1 MAVPITDSIG
11 ARPPGAGDMFLSVSG
26 AKSGQIAGEAQ
37 DQKHKNEIEVLGWS
51 WGMQGK
57 TSLGGGLATGK
68 ATIRELRIT
77 KRLDKSSTA
86 LMSALRTN
94 ELIKKAVLT
103 LRKVGQNPLE
113 YFKITIEDGR
123 VSALDIEAGDASNSP
138 TLVERVAFSFNK
150 ISVEYTPQGNDG
162 QPLGSTSFEDTW
174 SAGQ

>member
-1 MAVPITDSIG
+1 
-11 ARPPGAGDMFLSVSG
+11 MFLSVNG
-26 AKSGQIAGEAQ
+26 ARSGQIAGEAQ

-77 KRLDKSSTA
+77 KKLDKSSTA

-103 LRKVGQNPLE
+103 LRKIGKDPLE
-113 YFKITIEDGR
+113 YFKITIENGR
-123 VSALDIEAGDASNSP
+123 VSALDIEAGDAANSP
-138 TLVERVAFSFNK
+138 TLVERVSFTFNK
-150 ISVEYTPQGNDG
+150 ISVEYTPQGQDG
-162 QPLGSTSFEDTW
+162 LPQGATSFEDTW
-174 SAGQ
+174 SENQ